1 MALEAGEPVGACIAD
16 FVENA
21 LTCPQACARGHLR
34 HLLGWLW
41 PRRGYEPTRMAAGVM
56 DELFSKYLET
66 DDLAPREVLY
76 LTFLAAEGP
85 DAALIASAL
94 TRNVPALLALGSD

>member
-1 MALEAGEPVGACIAD
+1 
-16 FVENA
+16 
-21 LTCPQACARGHLR
+21 
-34 HLLGWLW
+34 
-41 PRRGYEPTRMAAGVM
+41 MAAGVM
-56 DELFSKYLET
+56 DELFAKYLET